1 MPVHSKLPWWRWWQC
16 RLMSLILPVALLAT
30 GATVVQWQFPSAASA
45 APTQPVVRSTPP
57 ALSKGS
63 ADPRSVQVGTHDFY
77 AANSRAGKAKVV
89 AFEYLL
95 PSGAP
100 TGIAVYAGTV
110 TNVKGGLLDG
120 ASWPP
125 ADARGP
131 EAQDF
136 LNRIWAD
143 LDEIASNPEGIRL
156 LEVMGRASVLP
167 SAVFGNEFNDPALLT
182 ATPRVN
188 ALITRADPNGESTML
203 STQGRTTGVS
213 LSGSPW
219 DGEGIGNASNIIAIA
234 DYVPGF
240 YDKGG
245 RLFAPRSA
253 TVLFHEMIHAMRS
266 TLGFKPFDAS
276 QKPVT
281 IDYPV
286 PTPGTEDALGIP
298 AYELFATPAEE
309 LVTHG
314 GKIGLK
320 ETFGVKATL
329 FGVFDFGL
337 KADPYAAKAVGIAT
351 AMAAKDPTNTEVQRA
366 LAARLEIAKEPIT
379 ELSFVKRSPIRQH
392 YRPSYDRPKGFARQS
407 FKPASGHSWASLEA
421 ADYNNPDRSS
431 RLVKSSPAP
440 VPCGAA
446 SPAEGCAVP
455 LRAATSAEAKAA
467 EEFRAATENGKVFQV
482 SAESEVVAGL
492 SPEEIPVYARAS
504 VRSAAA
510 SYEAARA
517 AGSDLSEF
525 GFTSD
530 LAESWKNPGKLFHP
544 FGGATSVE
552 GVAPARVSTALTEG
566 WGVFNEALTPAM
578 AAAWINSIAEAFSQ
592 DASDLT
598 KATVILAP
606 VPVVGQLLGIA
617 DAVERHDALS
627 GVVNALALLA
637 TVSEMAGQPE
647 LAMLFGVVALVTTVV
662 AQIVDWVSGKSE
674 EEKWIES
681 RNQLWHDTMKK
692 NVIEK
697 SVPELL
703 STAQK
708 AFDRAQKQ
716 VLFGT
721 HLTMESVSA
730 NAARTGHSTAIAA
743 ARTAN
748 ARISADA
755 EASLGS
761 LRSGFVNGVHQA
773 VDAVFASLNE
783 GTGSKE
789 FTRAYMDKAVWP
801 QWSSDHIFNYCP
813 RDPNSTYESCRN
825 PEKYIPRMRADFED
839 RHVKPVVADTP
850 KDLFTADDVKAAQ
863 DAVDTR
869 VSQGEM
875 FAPVSV
881 SDAAPVAPA
890 GFIPCADDG
899 GECKGVEGR
908 TGQVAFGAAGSYVTV
923 PLPAEGIACKASSFP
938 VNPNPDA
945 DQSCF
950 VPAQDSPVTGRD
962 GSWLAS
968 VRVCA
973 DEGSTCEVSG
983 TQLAAFG
990 TGAGWLVKPVTS
1002 AAVCSAGGFGGDP
1015 APGEAKECRVLTGAP
1030 PSQAVNA
1037 GGPYRA
1043 CAVEGEHCHITGSV
1057 RLALGAHL
1065 DDEARGWTYKTV
1077 KAADYP
1083 DGVPCTIAA
1092 FGEDPLPGAAKSCY
1106 IASPPAPFTFCA
1118 GPDGTCA
1125 VPESGAY
1132 QAAYGGDG
1140 SWVVKTVPA
1149 GEFTCNDVSF
1159 ADVASL
1165 SGNDV
1170 RGGSR
1175 GYCYLSAKDHDLVLG
1190 ADTRHERESVDADW
1204 AAHACARDE
1213 DECAVSGPTAFAY
1226 GVYEANQ
1233 DKGAYLVRH
1242 FAPRDGETATL
1253 CSYTGFTRRDPQ
1265 LNVAYCFLL
1274 NTPRLDFDI
1283 SQTDF
1288 TYRETK
1294 RTDPGQSPPDSP
1306 APTAPHPAHGAS
1318 FASGFEQGDVMPSWT
1333 STVDQDN
1340 GSVSNVTGRSSVSG
1354 PVAGAR
1360 RDETARTG
1368 TGSLKYSG
1376 STTGGHN
1383 AQHAHAYLKVF
1394 DLSDKPVKVD
1404 GGKTLSYWIHP
1415 KTADRWDG
1423 MDPWPVNNSNC
1434 VALDLVFTDGST
1446 LRDSAAV
1453 DQHGTRIHPAGQC
1466 QSLKPGRWNHVT
1478 VQLPDGLR
1486 DKEISRIDVGYDQD
1500 HPGNADYS
1508 GYIDDI
1514 TLG

>member
-1 MPVHSKLPWWRWWQC
+1 MA
-16 RLMSLILPVALLAT
+16 LILPVVLLAT
-30 GATVVQWQFPSAASA
+30 GATVVQWRFPSAASA
-45 APTQPVVRSTPP
+45 APTQPDTVHTTPP
-57 ALSKGS
+57 DLSKGS
-63 ADPRSVQVGTHDFY
+63 GDPRSVQVGMYDY
-77 AANSRAGKAKVV
+77 YYVGSRAGKAKVV
-89 AFEYLL
+89 AFEYVL

-100 TGIAVYAGTV
+100 TGIAVYPGTV
-110 TNVKGGLLDG
+110 TDENGSLLDG
-120 ASWPP
+120 NSWPP
-125 ADARGP
+125 ANASGS
-131 EAQDF
+131 EAQEF

-167 SAVFGNEFNDPALLT
+167 ATVFGNEFNDPVSPAETL
-182 ATPRVN
+182 RVN
-188 ALITRADPNGESTML
+188 ALIARADPNGESTTL

-219 DGEGIGNASNIIAIA
+219 DGEGVGNASNVITIA

-240 YDKGG
+240 YDKNG

-253 TVLFHEMIHAMRS
+253 TVLFHEMIHAMRG
-266 TLGFKPFDAS
+266 TLGFKPLDAS
-276 QKPVT
+276 RQQVK

-286 PTPGTEDALGIP
+286 ATPGTEDVLRTP
-298 AYELFATPAEE
+298 KYELFSTRAEE
-309 LVTHG
+309 LITHG

-320 ETFGVKATL
+320 ETFGVKRTL
-329 FGVFDFGL
+329 FGVFDFGI

-351 AMAAKDPTNTEVQRA
+351 KWAANDPTNPEVQRA
-366 LAARLEIAKEPIT
+366 LAARLEIAKRPIS
-379 ELSFVKRSPIRQH
+379 ELSFVKRSPISQPH
-392 YRPSYDRPKGFARQS
+392 RPSYDRPKGFARHS

-431 RLVKSSPAP
+431 RLVKDSPAP
-440 VPCGAA
+440 VACGAA
-446 SPAEGCAVP
+446 SPVEGCAIS
-455 LRAATSAEAKAA
+455 LRAATAAEVKAVEEFRSAA
-467 EEFRAATENGKVFQV
+467 EEGKVFQV
-482 SAESEVVAGL
+482 PAESEVVAGL

-504 VRSAAA
+504 VRSAAS

-517 AGSDLSEF
+517 AGSDLSEV

-662 AQIVDWVSGKSE
+662 AQIADWASGKSE
-674 EEKWIES
+674 ADREIEA
-681 RNQLWHDTMKK
+681 RNQAWHDTMKK

-697 SVPELL
+697 SIPELL

-716 VLFGT
+716 VLFGA
-721 HLTMESVSA
+721 HLTMETVSA

-755 EASLGS
+755 EASVGS
-761 LRSGFVNGVHQA
+761 LRSGFINGVHQA

-801 QWSSDHIFNYCP
+801 QWSSDHIFDYCP

-825 PEKYIPRMRADFED
+825 PEKYIPRMQADFKE

-869 VSQGEM
+869 VRQGKM
-875 FAPVSV
+875 FMPMSV
-881 SDAAPVAPA
+881 SDTAPVAPA

-899 GECKGVEGR
+899 GECKGIEGR

-938 VNPNPDA
+938 VNPNPRA
-945 DQSCF
+945 HQSCF
-950 VPAQDSPVTGRD
+950 VPAQDSPVKGSD

-973 DEGSTCEVSG
+973 QEGATCEVSG

-990 TGAGWLVKPVTS
+990 TGASWLVKPVTS
-1002 AAVCSAGGFGGDP
+1002 TAVCSVGGFGGDP
-1015 APGEAKECRVLTGAP
+1015 APGKAKECRVLTGAP

-1037 GGPYRA
+1037 GGPYQA
-1043 CAVEGEHCHITGSV
+1043 CAVEGERCHVTGAV
-1057 RLALGAHL
+1057 RLALGAHIN
-1065 DDEARGWTYKTV
+1065 DEDRGWTYKTV

-1092 FGEDPLPGAAKSCY
+1092 FGKDPLPGETKSCY
-1106 IASPPAPFTFCA
+1106 IANPPAPFAFCA
-1118 GPDGTCA
+1118 GPDQTCA

-1149 GEFTCNDVSF
+1149 GEFTCNDASF

-1170 RGGSR
+1170 QGGSR

-1190 ADTRHERESVDADW
+1190 ADTGHERESVDADW
-1204 AAHACARDE
+1204 AAHACARDG
-1213 DECAVSGPTAFAY
+1213 DECTVSGPAAFAY

-1253 CSYTGFTRRDPQ
+1253 CSYSGFTTRDPQ

-1274 NTPRLDFDI
+1274 NTPRLDFDTA
-1283 SQTDF
+1283 QTDF
-1288 TYRETK
+1288 TYRQTK

-1306 APTAPHPAHGAS
+1306 APTDPHPEHGAD
-1318 FASGFEQGDVMPSWT
+1318 FTTGFEQGDAMPSWT
-1333 STVDQDN
+1333 DTVDQDK
-1340 GSVSNVTGRSSVSG
+1340 GGVSDVGGRYSVPG
-1354 PVAGAR
+1354 PVASPR
-1360 RDETARTG
+1360 TDETARTG

-1376 STTGGHN
+1376 STRGGAAHPN
-1383 AQHAHAYLKVF
+1383 AHAYLKLF
-1394 DLSDKPVKVD
+1394 DLSDKPIKVD

-1415 KTADRWDG
+1415 KTDDRWDNV
-1423 MDPWPVNNSNC
+1423 DWPVNNGNC

-1453 DQHGTRIHPAGQC
+1453 DQHGNRIHPAGQC
-1466 QSLKPGRWNHVT
+1466 QGLKPGQWNHVT
-1478 VQLPDGLR
+1478 VQLPDGLK
-1486 DKEISRIDVGYDQD
+1486 DKEINRINVGYDQD
-1500 HPGNADYS
+1500 RPGNADYS

-1514 TLG
+1514 TLS